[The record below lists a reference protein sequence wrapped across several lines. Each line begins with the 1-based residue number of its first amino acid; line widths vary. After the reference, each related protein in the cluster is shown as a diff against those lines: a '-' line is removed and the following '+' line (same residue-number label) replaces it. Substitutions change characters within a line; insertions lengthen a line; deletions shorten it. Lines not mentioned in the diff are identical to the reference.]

1 MLLPLLCAWL
11 CSEAA
16 ATQLHRHTPETTFSP
31 HRGATA
37 ADGNAQSRRWRTVT
51 GEDNGGTRG
60 ASAQSSW
67 LDSVDPA
74 SSDLL
79 GTQMPRRAARKS
91 DAPNGA
97 RRARQLL
104 SGEGALRADVN
115 QAGSGGCRPGDA
127 LRRACRLGRSGRG
140 RRRRRKRNDGAAVA
154 QGQEAGPAF
163 GLTNGSDYEEED
175 PPPDATPLAPLN
187 PRTTRRKRLHN
198 PFYPLTAGAV
208 GAYAVAIAAAVLF
221 GVGVIGNVS
230 VMCIVCHNYDM
241 RSVSNSLLANLAL
254 WDFVVIFFCL
264 PLVVFRELTG
274 DWLLGDFS
282 CRIIPYLEF
291 PPSPPGGVS
300 GGHDLH
306 TLRPVHRPL
315 PRRRRRA
322 SVPRDDGELGV
333 DRGQAGHHLGR
344 RSAAGAARA
353 ADPPAGE
360 RGRRPGGGAVRALR
374 GPHLHR
380 PPGHAVRAR
389 PHVRRRPPLV
399 ALRLLLLPPDA
410 LHHRQLAGH
419 GAQDP
424 ERRPRR
430 RRPRADPSGEPDELR
445 RGGAGHPLR
454 LLHHPGEHL
463 QRGGRLHG
471 GRRPPEDAGRTAAD
485 QPDVPLLQVGGG
497 AGAAVLPE
505 PAVQRRADGLLLLL
519 LRRER
524 RGAAR
529 AARRPRRRGRRRRR
543 VRRRRAGAVALQH
556 HQQGGV
562 RLLRGDTLLRSK
574 EVKGQPRRGGGGVST
589 DGRREH
595 GRFQLTALKRSVILS
610 PFWLS

>member
-282 CRIIPYLEF
+282 CRIIPYLE
-291 PPSPPGGVS
+291 V
-300 GGHDLH
+300 
-306 TLRPVHRPL
+306 
-315 PRRRRRA
+315 A
-322 SVPRDDGELGV
+322 SLGV
-333 DRGQAGHHLGR
+333 TTFTLCALCIDRFRAAADVRLYHEMMENWASTAAKL
-344 RSAAGAARA
+344 AIIWAGALLLALPELLIRQL
-353 ADPPAGE
+353 E
-360 RGRRPGGGAVRALR
+360 SEGGGPAAAPCERCVVRISTDLPDTLYVLGLTYDGARLWWHF
-374 GPHLHR
+374 GCYFCLPTLFTI
-380 PPGHAVRAR
+380 GSSLVTVRKIR
-389 PHVRRRPPLV
+389 S
-399 ALRLLLLPPDA
+399 
-410 LHHRQLAGH
+410 
-419 GAQDP
+419 GA
-424 ERRPRR
+424 
-430 RRPRADPSGEPDELR
+430 
-445 RGGAGHPLR
+445 RGGAGREQIR
-454 LLHHPGEHL
+454 LESRMNCAVVALAILYGFCIIPENICNVVGAYMAAAVPRRTLDVLQLISQMFLFCKSAAAPVLLFCLSRPFSGALMDCCCCCCGES
-463 QRGGRLHG
+463 
-471 GRRPPEDAGRTAAD
+471 
-485 QPDVPLLQVGGG
+485 
-497 AGAAVLPE
+497 GAA
-505 PAVQRRADGLLLLL
+505 
-519 LRRER
+519 RRER
-524 RGAAR
+524 RGVPVAGGDDDDESAA
-529 AARRPRRRGRRRRR
+529 AE
-543 VRRRRAGAVALQH
+543 L
-556 HQQGGV
+556 
-562 RLLRGDTLLRSK
+562 
-574 EVKGQPRRGGGGVST
+574 E
-589 DGRREH
+589 
-595 GRFQLTALKRSVILS
+595 LS
-610 PFWLS
+610 PFSTISREASASCAATHC